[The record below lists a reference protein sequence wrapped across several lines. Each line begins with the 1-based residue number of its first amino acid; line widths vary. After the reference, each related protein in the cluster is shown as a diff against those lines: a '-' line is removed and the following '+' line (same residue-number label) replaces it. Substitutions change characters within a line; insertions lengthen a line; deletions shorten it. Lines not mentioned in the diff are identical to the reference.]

1 MNRQEY
7 VSKMVD
13 SVFIHIIHSKEINE
27 DLLAYGATVEK
38 HRIKGKY
45 SKTRAVEGLERIT
58 AKKVHDLR
66 NSGLLPSAFRLD
78 AEIRNRVAI
87 RLLDWMES
95 L

>member
-13 SVFIHIIHSKEINE
+13 SVFIHMIHSKEINE

-38 HRIKGKY
+38 HIIKGKY
-45 SKTRAVEGLERIT
+45 SKTRAIEGLEKVT
-58 AKKVHDLR
+58 ANKVSKLR
-66 NSGLLPSAFRLD
+66 KSGLLPSTFTLD